1 MIIHNNNSIFIPE
14 NVNSKELIKEFI
26 VLKGQEFLTNK
37 EGHIVFL
44 NEDDIKWS
52 GMESNEHH
60 FLGYLND
67 KSLFIVELKGE
78 SMLMED
84 TVLSSLRVL
93 LGAIPDNL
101 FSICSRSLQIVEW
114 FNSHRYCGRCGS
126 KMNSH
131 AQERG
136 MQCECTK
143 ILTYPR
149 ISPCVIVLVTNGDY
163 LLLAHNKNFP
173 GSFYSTLAGFIEAG
187 ENAEDAIHRE
197 ILEEVSIEVKNITY
211 FGTQSWPFPS
221 QLMIGYHA
229 EFLKGDIKP
238 DGIEIDEAKWFHK
251 DEMPSVPSG
260 KISISGKLI
269 EDYLSRI

>member
-1 MIIHNNNSIFIPE
+1 MIIHNDNSIFVPE
-14 NVNSKELIKEFI
+14 NVNSKELTKEFI

-52 GMESNEHH
+52 GMEIGEHH
-60 FLGYLND
+60 FLGYFND
-67 KSLFIVELKGE
+67 NSLFIIELKDE

-93 LGAIPDNL
+93 LGAIPDSL
-101 FSICSRSLQIVEW
+101 FSICSRSLQVVEW

-126 KMNSH
+126 KMNPH
-131 AQERG
+131 VQERG

-143 ILTYPR
+143 VLTYPR

-197 ILEEVSIEVKNITY
+197 ILEEVNIEVKNITY

>member
-60 FLGYLND
+60 FLGYLDN
-67 KSLFIVELKGE
+67 KSLFIVELEGE

>member
-1 MIIHNNNSIFIPE
+1 MIIHNNNLIFIPE
-14 NVNSKELIKEFI
+14 NVNSKALIKEFI

-52 GMESNEHH
+52 GMESDQHH

-67 KSLFIVELKGE
+67 KSLFIVELKDE

-84 TVLSSLRVL
+84 TILSSLRVL

-229 EFLKGDIKP
+229 EFLKGDIRP

-269 EDYLSRI
+269 EDYLGRI